1 MGKRFLSYNLIILA
15 QTLQHIIIALYF
27 QAFIKMI
34 TERKENNAISFK
46 IKKRTYY
53 GQRIHRKMKRID
65 N

>member
-15 QTLQHIIIALYF
+15 QTLQHIIIALYY

-34 TERKENNAISFK
+34 TVKKENNVISFK

-53 GQRIHRKMKRID
+53 GQKIHQKMKRID